1 MDMIAHQ
8 VLSSDGLIARY
19 LIGHSMIRTVA
30 QFGVQIVSTIW
41 TEKS

>member
-1 MDMIAHQ
+1 MIAHH

-19 LIGHSMIRTVA
+19 LVIQLDSVA